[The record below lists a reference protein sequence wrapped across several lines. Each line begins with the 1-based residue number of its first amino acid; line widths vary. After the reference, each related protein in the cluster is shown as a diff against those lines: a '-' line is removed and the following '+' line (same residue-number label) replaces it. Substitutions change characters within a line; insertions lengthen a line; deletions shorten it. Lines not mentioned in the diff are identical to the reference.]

1 MNEFNTP
8 APTQAAPIQT
18 VPPRIA
24 PADAVKNGIAYFL
37 ADLGVFSVV
46 EGAQLIVGLAW
57 GVGFASLWAAGFFT
71 GDVEAAFDNSLAYAL
86 ALAQLL
92 TLAVTMPWWWCR
104 IRPRSFS
111 SARDRDLPR
120 GDASFM
126 RVVGII
132 LLGVAMQMIISYVL
146 SLVLP
151 MFPALEE
158 GYDEMMNDGTTSELS
173 AISLLV
179 VAVGAPIS
187 EEIACRGLMLELSLR
202 AVCPEWREAWR
213 ERGRRHHA
221 RLPLGDVSAMRVP
234 PARFWIANLIQAVLF
249 GILHMNLVQGIYAG
263 AMGLVFGWVFWRSGK
278 MRYNICLHLV
288 LNFSSYFVGVIDV
301 VFGLFGPI
309 VELIAFI
316 AMLVLGAVLFWLG
329 TKEGQHPSRIL
340 PQFQR

>member
-1 MNEFNTP
+1 MSEFNI
-8 APTQAAPIQT
+8 QASREQASAL
-18 VPPRIA
+18 RIA
-24 PADAVKNGIAYFL
+24 PVDAVKNGIAYLL
-37 ADLGVFSVV
+37 ADLGVFGVV
-46 EGAQLIVGLAW
+46 EGAQLVVGLAW

-71 GDVEAAFDNSLAYAL
+71 GDVETVFDDSLVYAL

-111 SARDRDLPR
+111 SARDRELPR
-120 GDASFM
+120 GDALFM

-132 LLGVAMQMIISYVL
+132 LLGVAMQMIISYIL

-187 EEIACRGLMLELSLR
+187 EEIACRGLMLEFSLR
-202 AVCPEWREAWR
+202 ALCPEWREAWR
-213 ERGRRHHA
+213 ERGRRHRA
-221 RLPLGDVSAMRVP
+221 RLPLGDASAMRVP

-278 MRYNICLHLV
+278 MRYNICLHLA

-301 VFGLFGPI
+301 VFGLLGPI

-316 AMLVLGAVLFWLG
+316 AMLVLGAILFWLG
-329 TKEGQHPSRIL
+329 TKEGQHPSKIL

>member
-1 MNEFNTP
+1 MSEFNIP
-8 APTQAAPIQT
+8 ASREQAA
-18 VPPRIA
+18 PPRIA
-24 PADAVKNGIAYFL
+24 PVDAVKNGVAYLL
-37 ADLGVFSVV
+37 ADLGVFGVV
-46 EGAQLIVGLAW
+46 EGAQLVVGLAW

-71 GDVEAAFDNSLAYAL
+71 GDVEAIFDDSLAYAL
-86 ALAQLL
+86 AFAQLL

-111 SARDRDLPR
+111 AARDRELPQ

-132 LLGVAMQMIISYVL
+132 LLGVAMQMIISYIL

-151 MFPALEE
+151 MFPSLEE

-173 AISLLV
+173 VISLLV

-187 EEIACRGLMLELSLR
+187 EEIACRGLMLEFSLR

-213 ERGRRHHA
+213 ERGCRHRA
-221 RLPLGDVSAMRVP
+221 RLPLGDASVLQVP

-278 MRYNICLHLV
+278 MRYNIGLHLV

-301 VFGLFGPI
+301 VFGLLGPI

-316 AMLVLGAVLFWLG
+316 AMLVLGAILFWLG
-329 TKEGQHPSRIL
+329 TKEGQHPSGIL
-340 PQFQR
+340 PQFQH

>member
-1 MNEFNTP
+1 MSEFNIP
-8 APTQAAPIQT
+8 ASREQASPS
-18 VPPRIA
+18 RIA
-24 PADAVKNGIAYFL
+24 PADAVKNGVAYLL
-37 ADLGVFSVV
+37 ADLGVFGIV
-46 EGAQLIVGLAW
+46 EGAQLVVGLAW

-71 GDVEAAFDNSLAYAL
+71 GDVETVFDDSLVYAL

-92 TLAVTMPWWWCR
+92 TLAVTMPWWWCC

-111 SARDRDLPR
+111 SARDRELPR
-120 GDASFM
+120 GDALFM

-132 LLGVAMQMIISYVL
+132 LLGVAMQMIISYIL

-187 EEIACRGLMLELSLR
+187 EEIACRGLMLEFSLR

-213 ERGRRHHA
+213 ERGRRHRA
-221 RLPLGDVSAMRVP
+221 RLPLGDASAMRVP

-278 MRYNICLHLV
+278 MRYNISLHLV

-301 VFGLFGPI
+301 VFGLLGPI

-316 AMLVLGAVLFWLG
+316 AMLVLGAILFWLG
-329 TKEGQHPSRIL
+329 TKEGQHPSKIL